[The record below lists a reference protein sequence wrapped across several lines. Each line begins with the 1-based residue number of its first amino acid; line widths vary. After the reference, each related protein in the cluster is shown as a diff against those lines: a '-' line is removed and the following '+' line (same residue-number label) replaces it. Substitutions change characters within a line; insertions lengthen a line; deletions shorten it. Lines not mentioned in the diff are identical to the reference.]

1 MQIVKPVA
9 DFKNLRSAW
18 DEQRLTVSLVP
29 TMGALHAGHLSLLSP
44 AREADRL
51 VVSIFVNPTQFG
63 PHEDLHRYPR
73 PLEQDLSLLESR
85 GVDAVFLP
93 SASEIYP
100 EGYRSFVTVDELSC
114 RLCGVSRPGHF
125 RGVATVVLKLFNIV
139 RPHRAVFGQKDA
151 QQTVILRRMVRDLD
165 LDIELVVQ
173 PIVRE
178 ADGLALSS
186 RNQYLDPEQ
195 RRTARVLFRSL
206 EFARQASLKGENRT
220 GVLLCEVR
228 KIIESEPLARLDYAE
243 IVSPDDL
250 SPLGEVTTN
259 ALLMLAVFIGNT
271 RLIDNVFLNKAPAD
285 SSLPQ
290 SDLTSPPK
298 SPKRE

>member
-1 MQIVKPVA
+1 MQIVKTVA
-9 DFKNLRSAW
+9 EFKKLRSVW
-18 DEQRLTVSLVP
+18 VDQRLTVSLVP
-29 TMGALHAGHLSLLSP
+29 TMGALHAGHLSLLGP
-44 AREADRL
+44 ARGADRL

-63 PHEDLHRYPR
+63 PHEDLQRYPR

-93 SASEIYP
+93 SVAELYS
-100 EGYRSFVTVDELSC
+100 EGYRTFVSVDELSS

-165 LDIELVVQ
+165 LDVELIVQ

-186 RNQYLDPEQ
+186 RNQYLNFEE
-195 RRTARVLFRSL
+195 RKAATVLFRSL
-206 EFARQASLKGENRT
+206 EFARQMSLQGEGRT
-220 GVLLCEVR
+220 DVLLRGVR
-228 KIIESEPLARLDYAE
+228 KLIESEPLARLDYAE
-243 IVSPDDL
+243 IVSAEDL
-250 SPLGEVTTN
+250 SPLDEVTTN
-259 ALLMLAVFIGNT
+259 AILVLAVFIGST
-271 RLIDNVFLNKAPAD
+271 RLIDNSFLHKSLVD
-285 SSLPQ
+285 SSI
-290 SDLTSPPK
+290 SPG
-298 SPKRE
+298 